1 MSEIDEGEGLSDDL
15 GNEPEDVL
23 EDAPDAPDDELG
35 DEAPDGMED
44 SPEEGDDAEI
54 EALLKS
60 RRPAGGLRDDASSEE
75 EKPGKSPKEILAE
88 EETRLSAEAKKYRD
102 GATLIY
108 DYLAGRAQI
117 KDVPRLA
124 DVPEEELAAHRAKW
138 IELAGDYAHKRRQV
152 EDMIERKRSEFA
164 PKIEE
169 HERRE
174 TERGR
179 IAALKQVNDQVKA
192 FVDEDFLKQWPQ
204 LRSRRAEIVLNIQD
218 GLISGKL
225 NNKLDERGI
234 LRLALG
240 KDGSGSG
247 GKAPAKKEP
256 PARRPQAKLPL
267 DDFGGDSP
275 SRRGVQD
282 DGGGKPAA
290 KSPWAALGISDA
302 TGAKLVARA
311 VQTFGG
317 RPSDYDPEDLA
328 NTFGVKIKRSR

>member
-1 MSEIDEGEGLSDDL
+1 MSEIDEGEGLNNDL

-23 EDAPDAPDDELG
+23 EDAPDVPDDDLG
-35 DEAPDGMED
+35 EETPEGEETPDDTAE
-44 SPEEGDDAEI
+44 DAEI
-54 EALLKS
+54 ESLLKS
-60 RRPAGGLRDDASSEE
+60 RRPAGGLREDAPPED

-88 EETRLSAEAKKYRD
+88 EETRLAAEAKKYRD

-124 DVPEEELAAHRAKW
+124 DIPEDELPAHRAKW

-164 PKIEE
+164 PKIED

-204 LRSRRAEIVLNIQD
+204 LRSRRAEIVLNLQE

-225 NNKLDERGI
+225 TNKLDERGL

-240 KDGSGSG
+240 KDGSGGG
-247 GKAPAKKEP
+247 GKAAPKKEP

-267 DDFGGDSP
+267 DDFGGEEP
-275 SRRGVQD
+275 PRRGVQD

-328 NTFGVKIKRSR
+328 TTFGVKIKRSR